1 MSFGAFLL
9 EEGVEM
15 ELSADLNTVI
25 GVLDEAVPSFSY
37 TGYGYQVDS
46 SKGVL
51 GKGWKLLVKSRDL
64 ATSTQL
70 HPTVGFIELDKMEDG
85 KTSCRVPPR
94 NQWGDDEANDFDQ
107 DGKVFASF
115 IFHLLNTFQGR
126 GFINLPG
133 QFPIS

>member
-1 MSFGAFLL
+1 MSFSEFLL

-15 ELSADLNTVI
+15 ELSAELNDVI

-37 TGYGYQVDS
+37 TGYGYQIDS
-46 SKGVL
+46 SKGVV
-51 GKGWKLLVKSRDL
+51 GKGWKLLVKPRDL

-70 HPTVGFIELDKMEDG
+70 HPAVGFIELDKMEDG

-94 NQWGDDEANDFDQ
+94 DQWGDDEAKDFDE

-115 IFHLLNTFQGR
+115 IFHLLNTFQGQ

-133 QFPIS
+133 PLPVS